1 MEKVWYYMKKDK
13 SKYGPYSDNEL
24 CALIHQ
30 GIIDA
35 NEWIWMPDMK
45 GWLKVANSIY
55 SVYLPE
61 TEDDLG
67 LQGFSRVFLWY
78 TNFVETVD
86 GKQ

>member
-35 NEWIWMPDMK
+35 NEWIWMQ
-45 GWLKVANSIY
+45 I
-55 SVYLPE
+55 
-61 TEDDLG
+61 
-67 LQGFSRVFLWY
+67 
-78 TNFVETVD
+78 
-86 GKQ
+86 

>member
-35 NEWIWMPDMK
+35 NEWLAEGCKFNLFCI
-45 GWLKVANSIY
+45 S
-55 SVYLPE
+55 S
-61 TEDDLG
+61 
-67 LQGFSRVFLWY
+67 
-78 TNFVETVD
+78 
-86 GKQ
+86 

>member
-13 SKYGPYSDNEL
+13 SKY
-24 CALIHQ
+24 ALIHQ

-67 LQGFSRVFLWY
+67 L
-78 TNFVETVD
+78 
-86 GKQ
+86 

>member
-13 SKYGPYSDNEL
+13 SKYGPYSDN
-24 CALIHQ
+24 
-30 GIIDA
+30 A

-67 LQGFSRVFLWY
+67 LQRFSRVFLWY